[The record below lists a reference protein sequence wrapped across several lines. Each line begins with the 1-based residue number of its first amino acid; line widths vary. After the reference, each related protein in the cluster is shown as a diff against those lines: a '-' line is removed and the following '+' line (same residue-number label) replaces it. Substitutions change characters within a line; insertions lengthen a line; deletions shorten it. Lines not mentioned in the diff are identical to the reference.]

1 MDDRLGDL
9 ASADL
14 LVEDD
19 RIAAIAPAGTIGQEM
34 RDAEIVDGRTS
45 IVIPGIVNTHL
56 HTWQTALRSV
66 GSNWTLLEYF
76 CRRGEER
83 KRGPSPREAQVA

>member
-1 MDDRLGDL
+1 MKRTLIGGATLITMDDRLGDL

-56 HTWQTALRSV
+56 HTWQTALRSI
-66 GSNWTLLEYF
+66 GSN
-76 CRRGEER
+76 
-83 KRGPSPREAQVA
+83 